1 MPMTAPW
8 AMGTRAIFGFSGAKT
23 SKSLKNRELR
33 APRTTVPTDI
43 VVSPTDAKSDEP
55 AKMTHS
61 ISDFW
66 GRLQA

>member
-1 MPMTAPW
+1 MSVPW
-8 AMGTRAIFGFSGAKT
+8 AMGTRANFGFSGAKM
-23 SKSLKNRELR
+23 R
-33 APRTTVPTDI
+33 APRTTGSTTDI
-43 VVSPTDAKSDEP
+43 VISPIDAKSDEP